1 MQEEL
6 FVVIELN
13 CYKHHCV
20 FHTKFPWKLDKECGP
35 KSSDAKNMKEPCHL
49 MDDYYLQAVYCR
61 LTIPFKLHHS
71 SMRFDVMLVLI
82 SQKSKLKFLRS

>member
-1 MQEEL
+1 
-6 FVVIELN
+6 
-13 CYKHHCV
+13 
-20 FHTKFPWKLDKECGP
+20 
-35 KSSDAKNMKEPCHL
+35 MKEPCHL
-49 MDDYYLQAVYCR
+49 MGDYYLQALYCR